1 MLSMSEATLCGSEVL
16 TAMELAARLEHA
28 WSLHFGMSA
37 FAADCWAVARAR
49 SQAADM
55 VPHMAAPP
63 DTLVARRTAR
73 NAEFAGSAFAE
84 ERHTRHCDQRMVLL
98 VEEADSPLAP
108 AA

>member
-1 MLSMSEATLCGSEVL
+1 MLSMSEANPCGSEVL
-16 TAMELAARLEHA
+16 AAMELAARLEHA
-28 WSLHFGMSA
+28 WSLHFGTSA

-55 VPHMAAPP
+55 VPRMAAPP
-63 DTLVARRTAR
+63 DTPVARRTAR
-73 NAEFAGSAFAE
+73 NAELAGLALAK

-98 VEEADSPLAP
+98 VEEADSLLAP